1 VRPQVADQG
10 EAGLMYD
17 HTHYKEETVSAID
30 PADALIQLTTGGD
43 GRHGVSIIFEVDH
56 PGKHA
61 IHCRDEQ
68 AIDGMIRTLED
79 LRARA
84 FGPEAMFPDA

>member
-1 VRPQVADQG
+1 
-10 EAGLMYD
+10 MYD